1 MRQAPFL
8 IRFKTRAR
16 ARAATTA
23 LLLALC
29 IPAALAQTAP
39 ARQPTQ
45 PESALNADEILQQMS
60 RITGLPIKAS
70 LKKKRVSKAEVE
82 KYLRENFAAEYTPA
96 EIHGQEAALKA
107 FGLVGPDFNLQTFLV
122 SLYTEQ
128 AAGFY
133 DPRRKTMFMAD
144 WVGPDQEKM
153 VLAHELTH
161 ALQDQSFD
169 LWKFMHATPDNDD
182 ASAARQALV
191 EGYATLSMIQAV
203 LMPPPAARQP
213 LLDGLLPS
221 LDTILPSLD
230 TMMNQMVN
238 QQMAQYPVFSE
249 APFFL
254 RFQVLFPYTQGM
266 HFMREGF
273 RSGGWKRLNEVFQ
286 NPPSNTRD
294 IFQPDLYFK
303 PPDKSNQP
311 PAPLDLPAPPALE
324 HEPGLKQVEANF
336 MGELGYYAL
345 LGQLLSQDEA
355 AKTTKSWM
363 ADRYLVYEG
372 PTAGQF
378 TLIARTRW
386 QNAETANAF
395 CADYR
400 SILEKRWPVEGAS
413 RSNAGD
419 EAAAGSTKEN
429 SQNLIFSTLGSR
441 RTFLLRQ
448 GNECR
453 WAEGVPAAQADAVA
467 KWIEALP

>member
-1 MRQAPFL
+1 MRRSPFL

-29 IPAALAQTAP
+29 LPVPSAQTAP
-39 ARQPTQ
+39 ARQSTQ

-60 RITGLPIKAS
+60 RITGLPIKAA
-70 LKKKRVSKAEVE
+70 LKKERVSKPEVE
-82 KYLRENFAAEYTPA
+82 KYLKDNLAAEYTPA

-107 FGLVGPDFNLQTFLV
+107 FGLVGADFNLQSFLV

-144 WVGPDQEKM
+144 WVEPDQQKM

-169 LWKFMHATPDNDD
+169 LWKFMHATPDDDD
-182 ASAARQALV
+182 ADAARQALV
-191 EGYATLSMIQAV
+191 EGYATLAMIQAMLGSV
-203 LMPPPAARQP
+203 PIEK
-213 LLDGLLPS
+213 LPS
-221 LDTILPSLD
+221 LDA
-230 TMMNQMVN
+230 MMDKVVN
-238 QQMAQYPVFSE
+238 QQMGEYPIFSK

-254 RFQVLFPYTQGM
+254 RFQVLFPYAQGM
-266 HFMREGF
+266 HFVHEGLMA
-273 RSGGWKRLNEVFQ
+273 GGWKRLNEVFQ
-286 NPPSNTRD
+286 DPPANTKD
-294 IFQPDLYFK
+294 IFQPDLYFR
-303 PPDKSNQP
+303 PPKESAHP

-363 ADRYLVYEG
+363 ADRYLVYESPKTG
-372 PTAGQF
+372 KF

-386 QNAETANAF
+386 QNAEAADAF
-395 CADYR
+395 CSDYR
-400 SILEKRWPVEGAS
+400 SILEKRWPDEGAS
-413 RSNAGD
+413 RRNAGV
-419 EAAAGSTKEN
+419 EAAAGPTKEN

-453 WAEGVPAAQADAVA
+453 WAEDVPAAQADAVA

>member
-1 MRQAPFL
+1 MRRSAFL

-39 ARQPTQ
+39 APQPTQ

-70 LKKKRVSKAEVE
+70 LKKQRVSKAEVE
-82 KYLRENFAAEYTPA
+82 KYLRENLAAEYTPA

-107 FGLVGPDFNLQTFLV
+107 FGLVGADFNLQSFLV

-144 WVGPDQEKM
+144 WVEPDQQKM

-169 LWKFMHATPDNDD
+169 LWKFMHAIPDDDD
-182 ASAARQALV
+182 AGAARQALV
-191 EGYATLSMIQAV
+191 EGYATLAMIQAMLGSV
-203 LMPPPAARQP
+203 PIEK
-213 LLDGLLPS
+213 LPS
-221 LDTILPSLD
+221 LDA
-230 TMMNQMVN
+230 MMDQVVN
-238 QQMAQYPVFSE
+238 QQMGEYPVFSK

-254 RFQVLFPYTQGM
+254 RFQVLFPYAQGM
-266 HFMREGF
+266 HFVHEGLMA
-273 RSGGWKRLNEVFQ
+273 GGWKRLNEVFQ

-303 PPDKSNQP
+303 PADKSNQP
-311 PAPLDLPAPPALE
+311 QASLDLPAPPALE

-386 QNAETANAF
+386 QNAEAANAF

-400 SILEKRWPVEGAS
+400 SILEKRWPDEGAS
-413 RSNAGD
+413 RSNAGV
-419 EAAAGSTKEN
+419 ETAAGAIKEN
-429 SQNLIFSTLGSR
+429 SQELIFSTLGAR
-441 RTFLLRQ
+441 RTLLLRQ

-453 WAEGVPAAQADAVA
+453 WAEGVPAPQADAVA

>member
-1 MRQAPFL
+1 MEISTFCGVPVSRDLAWQFWTNVENWPTVDGSVESVRLNGPFAAGSTGVTRSRDIDPVEWRLVEVNDGSSAVIEIRRSFFL
-8 IRFKTRAR
+8 IRFKTCAR

-96 EIHGQEAALKA
+96 EIHGQEAALEA

-191 EGYATLSMIQAV
+191 EGYATLSMIQAM

-249 APFFL
+249 APFFCAFKCSSPTPRACTSCARAL
-254 RFQVLFPYTQGM
+254 RQAVGRGST
-266 HFMREGF
+266 
-273 RSGGWKRLNEVFQ
+273 RSFKTRPRIPGTFFSPIFTSSRRI
-286 NPPSNTRD
+286 NPISHRP
-294 IFQPDLYFK
+294 
-303 PPDKSNQP
+303 
-311 PAPLDLPAPPALE
+311 
-324 HEPGLKQVEANF
+324 
-336 MGELGYYAL
+336 
-345 LGQLLSQDEA
+345 
-355 AKTTKSWM
+355 
-363 ADRYLVYEG
+363 
-372 PTAGQF
+372 
-378 TLIARTRW
+378 
-386 QNAETANAF
+386 
-395 CADYR
+395 R
-400 SILEKRWPVEGAS
+400 SICLRRRRSSTS
-413 RSNAGD
+413 RA
-419 EAAAGSTKEN
+419 
-429 SQNLIFSTLGSR
+429 
-441 RTFLLRQ
+441 
-448 GNECR
+448 
-453 WAEGVPAAQADAVA
+453 
-467 KWIEALP
+467 